1 MVMENIQLD
10 LYKSLLNYKKISVLD
25 FMRKNPEF
33 LDIPGYEI
41 SKILNNGVEDGYIE
55 RFEDTYKTYYSG
67 TDKCHEFFEKIEND
81 KREKAEFEAK
91 QARLKHRKA
100 KTKVIS
106 IVSIICIVFAF
117 VIVLNSVIIPNNKYN
132 DAIDL
137 MSNGEYQK
145 AIDAF
150 EGIIEFKDSGLKK
163 NDCLYLLAILYKEE
177 GNYENAISLL
187 EQISEYKDSKK
198 LIDMCKNEELNINY
212 NKAVQLMDNQKYS
225 EAIVKFEEL
234 SGFKDSAEKINEAKY
249 KYVLANKNNDNETT
263 FSYLKD
269 LKDIAYNDSV
279 ELYNDLY
286 DWKVMIFFNTSKDD
300 HTTDLSSISVYKPV
314 YIHVKVVGGTPN
326 EKIKLRRFVTF
337 PDGDTDNESWYEDYC
352 DGDETYIGW
361 SNGLYREPA
370 NGTRGTLSIKIYGT
384 ASTIKNKSLADG
396 NVRITS

>member
-1 MVMENIQLD
+1 MENITLS
-10 LYKSLLNYKKISVLD
+10 LYKSLLNFEKISALE

-41 SKILNNGVEDGYIE
+41 SKILNDGIKDGYIE
-55 RFEDTYKTYYSG
+55 RFEDANKTYYSA
-67 TDKCHEFFEKIEND
+67 TNKCREYFERIEND

-91 QARLKHRKA
+91 QARLKQQKTKA
-100 KTKVIS
+100 KVIS
-106 IVSIICIVFAF
+106 IVSTICVVIVFL
-117 VIVLNSVIIPNNKYN
+117 IVLNSVIIPNNKYN
-132 DAIDL
+132 YAINL

-145 AIDAF
+145 AIDVF
-150 EGIIEFKDSGLKK
+150 EKIIEFKDSGLKK

-198 LIDMCKNEELNINY
+198 LIDICKNEVLNINY

-234 SGFKDSAEKINEAKY
+234 SGFKDSVEKIKEVKY

-286 DWKVMIFFNTSKDD
+286 GWKVMIFFNTSEDD
-300 HTTDLSSISVYKPV
+300 HTTNLSSISVYKPV
-314 YIHVKVVGGTPN
+314 YIHVKVAGGTPN

-337 PDGDTDNESWYEDYC
+337 PDGDTDNESWYEEYC

-384 ASTIKNKSLADG
+384 ASTIKNESLAEG